1 MKRHIPFFVLGLI
14 IFLSSCGNSLKEE
27 NELMRLKIMEVHDE
41 VMPLMGKL
49 KTLERQAN
57 LEIKS
62 LQETE
67 EADSARIQELKSLAY
82 DLDATYEGMF
92 DWMHQYDIEDGERTP
107 EELKVYLD
115 EQLIKATAVNDEFK
129 EVLGKAD
136 EILKD

>member
-14 IFLSSCGNSLKEE
+14 IFLCSCSNGLKKE
-27 NELMRLKIMEVHDE
+27 NELMRAKIMEVHDE
-41 VMPLMGKL
+41 VMPLMGKI
-49 KTLERQAN
+49 KTLEREAN

-67 EADSARIQELKSLAY
+67 ETDSLRIQELKSLAY

-92 DWMHQYDIEDGERTP
+92 DWMHQYDVEDGEKTP

-115 EQLIKATAVNDEFK
+115 GQLIKATVVNEGFK
-129 EVLGKAD
+129 EVLDQAD
-136 EILKD
+136 QVLKD